1 MKDGGCLR
9 LYAPAQGD
17 DSSTGC
23 ADASDQDGAGHPN
36 GQAAEASHHLD
47 VLPMAGR
54 LVVFMSGAVEHEVM
68 PTFQPRCAL
77 TAWFS

>member
-1 MKDGGCLR
+1 METDR
-9 LYAPAQGD
+9 
-17 DSSTGC
+17 STGC
-23 ADASDQDGAGHPN
+23 ADASE
-36 GQAAEASHHLD
+36 QAAEASHLD